1 MLYTAIDRHKL
12 LIIIRSKNMKKYIA
26 IILAAVLVASVAV
39 FGGCSKGTGGGETTT
54 AAGETTEAVT
64 EAETE
69 AETQQDVPE
78 VAGETQSWGK
88 ISSVLVPE
96 GLTFAKGAYGD
107 ETDENAVT
115 ISDEAQPLYH
125 YYLINVMT
133 PEEIQDSIN
142 ASKEMNEEY
151 GIEDVAEFKEGNNT
165 FSGITYGE
173 EGTFKVYILS
183 MSAGDKSASVTIS
196 VPQGTDITSDE
207 VRAVLA
213 SIELA

>member
-1 MLYTAIDRHKL
+1 MKKL
-12 LIIIRSKNMKKYIA
+12 LSVVF
-26 IILAAVLVASVAV
+26 AVMLVAGAV
-39 FGGCSKGTGGGETTT
+39 VLGGCSNGTGGEETTT
-54 AAGETTEAVT
+54 AAAGETTTEAVT
-64 EAETE
+64 EATTE
-69 AETQQDVPE
+69 EAAKDVPE

-107 ETDENAVT
+107 DTDENAVT
-115 ISDEAQPLYH
+115 ISDDAQPLYH

-142 ASKEMNEEY
+142 ASREMNEDY

-183 MSAGDKSASVTIS
+183 MAAGDKSASVTIS